1 MSNPMPITGCV
12 SHRFPFRNEGAIIA
26 SKRLSHERFVIKQN
40 VRVRKVLEIKWK
52 QTGMSGESEEET
64 INLVVDDFRGWIK
77 LCNFVGDKT
86 KLL

>member
-1 MSNPMPITGCV
+1 MFASTYKSN
-12 SHRFPFRNEGAIIA
+12 
-26 SKRLSHERFVIKQN
+26 ERFVIKQN

-64 INLVVDDFRGWIK
+64 INLIVVDFRGWIK

>member
-1 MSNPMPITGCV
+1 MSVSMPITGCV
-12 SHRFPFRNEGAIIA
+12 ALRLPFRFGGTLFA

-52 QTGMSGESEEET
+52 KTGMSGESEEET

>member
-1 MSNPMPITGCV
+1 MSVSMPITGCD
-12 SHRFPFRNEGAIIA
+12 SHRFYFRIEGDTFS

-40 VRVRKVLEIKWK
+40 MRVRKVLEIKWK

-64 INLVVDDFRGWIK
+64 INLIVDDFRGWIK

>member
-1 MSNPMPITGCV
+1 MFASTYKSN
-12 SHRFPFRNEGAIIA
+12 
-26 SKRLSHERFVIKQN
+26 KRFVIKQN

-52 QTGMSGESEEET
+52 QTGMSGESEKENNRL
-64 INLVVDDFRGWIK
+64 IVVDFRGWIK

>member
-1 MSNPMPITGCV
+1 M
-12 SHRFPFRNEGAIIA
+12 
-26 SKRLSHERFVIKQN
+26 IKQN

-52 QTGMSGESEEET
+52 QTGMRGESEEET
-64 INLVVDDFRGWIK
+64 INLIVVDFRGWRN